1 MLSKA
6 KELFNSWVES
16 FSDEVEAPPFW
27 ANYEVP
33 SAFQW
38 KRLAKDAKIP
48 IRATEGS
55 AGFDLYALGEGEL
68 DLDILIGPKSRQW
81 IPTGMA
87 IAIPE
92 GWVGFVW
99 PRSGLA
105 GKGIDVSAGVIDSDF
120 RGELKVLLVNN
131 SNEEFIVHPGDRIA
145 QLILVQ
151 TLAFPDFSVVEE
163 LSATSRGSAGFGSTG
178 IDK

>member
-1 MLSKA
+1 
-6 KELFNSWVES
+6 
-16 FSDEVEAPPFW
+16 
-27 ANYEVP
+27 
-33 SAFQW
+33 
-38 KRLAKDAKIP
+38 
-48 IRATEGS
+48 
-55 AGFDLYALGEGEL
+55 
-68 DLDILIGPKSRQW
+68 
-81 IPTGMA
+81 
-87 IAIPE
+87 
-92 GWVGFVW
+92 
-99 PRSGLA
+99 
-105 GKGIDVSAGVIDSDF
+105 VIDSDF